1 MARKLTL
8 ISHYPV
14 DELKQRY
21 RNAKDP
27 VESRRW
33 HLIWLVS
40 SDNSLTTAAAVVG
53 MNYDYALEVVKS
65 YNAQGGQGLRNRRKD
80 KRGGP
85 RGSRGLL
92 KGEQLDQ
99 LRKRLQS
106 PPPDGGLWSGPKV
119 ARVLSEMLGRKV
131 WPQRGWDY
139 LRRLGYSPQRPRPKH
154 LKGDEQEQA
163 TFKKTAHPQSN
174 AGTALPLGRR

>member
-8 ISHYPV
+8 IAHYPV

-40 SDNSLTTAAAVVG
+40 SNKPLTTAAEGVG

-65 YNAQGGQGLRNRRKD
+65 YNADGGQGLRNRRKD
-80 KRGGP
+80 KRHRP

-92 KGEQLDQ
+92 KGEQLERLQ
-99 LRKRLQS
+99 ERLQS
-106 PPPDGGLWSGPKV
+106 PPADGGLWSGPKV
-119 ARVLSEMLGRKV
+119 ARVMSEMLERKV

-139 LRRLGYSPQRPRPKH
+139 LKRLGYSHQRPRPKH
-154 LKGDEQEQA
+154 LKGDEQQQT
-163 TFKKTAHPQSN
+163 TFKKTAN
-174 AGTALPLGRR
+174 L